1 MQALVVPPSFKIHIC
16 NPVCVCL
23 TVQALASLGDGS
35 LANGVGVTVHVA
47 TNNGANVIF
56 NDVITSVG
64 GAINAVISVPLDTN
78 CMKISVSSMSKLVNS
93 SLVQIVL

>member
-1 MQALVVPPSFKIHIC
+1 M
-16 NPVCVCL
+16 CVCL
-23 TVQALASLGDGS
+23 TVQALASFGDGS